1 MHSNSPM
8 SEVLIMNARTLKP
21 QPWPTEGVEIA
32 LLNHVAAAISSSV
45 SLESVLNEVVEL
57 LTTLVKCDSYSVYL
71 LEDDD
76 LVLRASKS
84 PQRNRS
90 SRLKIKLGE
99 KITRWV
105 TEHRQPLAVS
115 QRASDDPRLK
125 MFSDMPEERFESFL
139 SVPMVSGGKLLGVIN
154 LQNCSPYQFTAREIA
169 LTSTFGFMVA
179 AEIERIR
186 LEAENAKLAARI
198 ENRKLVE
205 RAKGILQRELQLSE
219 SDAYRTLQRE
229 SMDRRKSMKEIA
241 EAVLLTDTL
250 KSRAG

>member
-1 MHSNSPM
+1 M

-21 QPWPTEGVEIA
+21 QPWPTEGVEVA
-32 LLNHVAAAISSSV
+32 LLNHVAAAISSSA

-57 LTTLVKCDSYSVYL
+57 VTALVKCDSFCVYL
-71 LEDDD
+71 LEEGD

-84 PQRNRS
+84 LQRS
-90 SRLKIKLGE
+90 HASRPKIRLGE

-125 MFSDMPEERFESFL
+125 MFSDAPEERFESFL
-139 SVPMVSGGKLLGVIN
+139 SVPMVSGGRLLGVIN
-154 LQNCSPYQFTAREIA
+154 LQNCSPYEFSAHEIA
-169 LTSTFGFMVA
+169 LTSTVGFMIASEV
-179 AEIERIR
+179 ERAR
-186 LEAENAKLAARI
+186 LETENAKLQARI

-205 RAKGILQRELQLSE
+205 RAKGVLQREMRLSE

-250 KSRAG
+250 KRRAG